1 MKPYSM
7 DLRQRVLQDCDGGL
21 PTKAVADKYKV
32 SDSWVRKLKRRRRER
47 GSAAPLTPRRPP
59 PGWAADADRIRA
71 AVRARPDLTLEE
83 LKARLGLAYSVA
95 TLWRATRALGL
106 TLKKKWPGPRSRTG
120 PTSRPG
126 AGSGATGSR
135 TSTRRG

>member
-7 DLRQRVLQDCDGGL
+7 DLRLRVLQDCDAGL

-32 SDSWVRKLKRRRRER
+32 SDSFVRKLKRRRRLT
-47 GSAAPLTPRRPP
+47 GSAAPATPAHPP

-71 AVRARPDLTLEE
+71 AVAEQPDLTLEE
-83 LKARLGLAYSVA
+83 LQARLGLAYSLTA
-95 TLWRATRALGL
+95 LWRATRALGL
-106 TLKKKWPGPRSRTG
+106 TLKKKWTGRPSRTG

-126 AGSGATGSR
+126 GRGGGTSSR
-135 TSTRRG
+135 RSTRRG

>member
-7 DLRQRVLQDCDGGL
+7 DLRLRVLQDCDAGL

-32 SDSWVRKLKRRRRER
+32 SDSFVRKLKRRRRLT
-47 GSAAPLTPRRPP
+47 GSAAPAAPRPP
-59 PGWAADADRIRA
+59 APGWAADADRIRA
-71 AVRARPDLTLEE
+71 AVAEQPDLTLEE
-83 LKARLGLAYSVA
+83 LRDRLGLAYSLT

-106 TLKKKWPGPRSRTG
+106 TLKKKWTGRPSRTG

-126 AGSGATGSR
+126 ASSGGRGSR
-135 TSTRRG
+135 RSTRRG